1 MSEIPSDLYYTADH
15 EWVRR
20 TGDDTVRVGITDYA
34 QAALGDVVFV
44 ELPDVDAEVTAGN
57 EFGDRGV
64 DQVELGPLRADH
76 RESRCSQR
84 RSGRHS
90 PELVN
95 SDPYG
100 GGWLI
105 DLQVD
110 AASLSEALGGSAR
123 RRRAT
128 APLSTNEEFRSV
140 VDTADLRA
148 RGTVVTRRTTRSVA
162 S

>member
-1 MSEIPSDLYYTADH
+1 MSETPSDLFYTPEH

-44 ELPDVDAEVTAGN
+44 DLPSADADVTAGA
-57 EFGDRGV
+57 EFGN
-64 DQVELGPLRADH
+64 VESTKSQSELYSPLTAKVIAVNEDLA
-76 RESRCSQR
+76 
-84 RSGRHS
+84 GS

-100 GGWLI
+100 AGWLI

-110 AASLSEALGGSAR
+110 AAALAEGLAGLLDADGY
-123 RRRAT
+123 RAT
-128 APLSTNEEFRSV
+128 LDE
-140 VDTADLRA
+140 
-148 RGTVVTRRTTRSVA
+148 
-162 S
+162 

>member
-1 MSEIPSDLYYTADH
+1 MSETPSDLFYTPEH

-44 ELPDVDAEVTAGN
+44 DLPSADADVTAGA
-57 EFGDRGV
+57 EFGN
-64 DQVELGPLRADH
+64 VESTKSQSELYSPLTAKVIAVNEDLAD
-76 RESRCSQR
+76 
-84 RSGRHS
+84 S

-100 GGWLI
+100 AGWLM

-110 AASLSEALGGSAR
+110 AATLAEGLAGLLDADGY
-123 RRRAT
+123 RAT
-128 APLSTNEEFRSV
+128 LDE
-140 VDTADLRA
+140 
-148 RGTVVTRRTTRSVA
+148 
-162 S
+162 